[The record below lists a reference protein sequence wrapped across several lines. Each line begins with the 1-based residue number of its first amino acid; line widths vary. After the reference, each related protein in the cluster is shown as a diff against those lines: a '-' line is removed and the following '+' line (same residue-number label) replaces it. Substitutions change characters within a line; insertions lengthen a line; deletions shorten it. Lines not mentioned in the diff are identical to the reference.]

1 MSAMIDLC
9 LRHIYVAAKNQ
20 NVLFGDS
27 YTIVVGTREVKLN
40 FTSRKIVVMKDVM
53 YTLEMTKN
61 LISCYLL
68 NKVGFT
74 HHRGWFNCI
83 PLQRIIILWGRVM
96 LLIECLN
103 WILKWIKLFLLTCYV
118 LLMFDI
124 LGCHVNKRI
133 IKNMSNLKLIPKL
146 SINDFGNWKFC
157 SQAKITKALYRW
169 IIREIKTL
177 DLIYCDICKFD
188 EVLTTKNGNNI
199 LSLLLVVALIS
210 HMYI

>member
-74 HHRGWFNCI
+74 HHRG
-83 PLQRIIILWGRVM
+83 
-96 LLIECLN
+96 
-103 WILKWIKLFLLTCYV
+103 
-118 LLMFDI
+118 
-124 LGCHVNKRI
+124 
-133 IKNMSNLKLIPKL
+133 
-146 SINDFGNWKFC
+146 
-157 SQAKITKALYRW
+157 
-169 IIREIKTL
+169 
-177 DLIYCDICKFD
+177 
-188 EVLTTKNGNNI
+188 
-199 LSLLLVVALIS
+199 
-210 HMYI
+210 